1 MSIILNMFRNKAKI
15 AVTVCLLAV
24 LSLVIP
30 SMDSKAQTDDENTIT
45 LTFGG
50 DVTFGYKNE
59 SGYEG
64 SMPHFLEKNGM
75 DYSIIFRNVYD
86 IFSNDDLTVVNL
98 ETTISDAT
106 SHMNKTYYFRA
117 PYDYVDILKEGSIE
131 AVSIANNHA
140 NDYYEQ
146 GRTDTVRT
154 LAENDILVAGENY
167 AASVEI
173 KGIKIAILGYVTFP
187 DRF

>member
-1 MSIILNMFRNKAKI
+1 MFKNKAKI
-15 AVTVCLLAV
+15 AVTVGLLIV

-30 SMDSKAQTDDENTIT
+30 SMDSKAQTEDENTIT

-59 SGYEG
+59 SGHKG
-64 SMPHFLEKNGM
+64 SMPHFLEENGM

-98 ETTISDAT
+98 ETTITDTT
-106 SHMNKTYYFRA
+106 SHMDKTYYFRA
-117 PYDYVDILKEGSIE
+117 PYEYVEILKQGSVE

-140 NDYYEQ
+140 NDYFARRAHKYRAYFGSKRYIG
-146 GRTDTVRT
+146 GRRKLRCKRGDQRHKDSY
-154 LAENDILVAGENY
+154 LRICD
-167 AASVEI
+167 
-173 KGIKIAILGYVTFP
+173 FP
-187 DRF
+187 DGL